1 MRTGASVICVFCVFC
16 VTSVKLLSF
25 SNNKSSPSLRMCSCD
40 LFICCILPL
49 KGSSFTIVGCRMR
62 FGVSRSSSWLQF
74 LDHICRFIALLNGP
88 LVLDHFIRDVCFVYT
103 NKSGTKQMNLIP
115 SVRANKTFVSPRT
128 GGIGATFDSCDR
140 RWVRGDVWWLH
151 RGTTDTMN
159 RYKCN
164 RHCRRIWSI
173 IVREMH
179 RDVFDAYAPT
189 IQLIINSLR
198 HTRRLLRLITTTA
211 FLHRSKQLIHCDLSC
226 H

>member
-25 SNNKSSPSLRMCSCD
+25 SNNQSSPSLRMCKCD

-74 LDHICRFIALLNGP
+74 LDHICRFIALLNGS
-88 LVLDHFIRDVCFVYT
+88 LVLNHFRCLLRVHQQKWD
-103 NKSGTKQMNLIP
+103 KSNEFP

-140 RWVRGDVWWLH
+140 RWVR
-151 RGTTDTMN
+151 
-159 RYKCN
+159 
-164 RHCRRIWSI
+164 
-173 IVREMH
+173 
-179 RDVFDAYAPT
+179 
-189 IQLIINSLR
+189 
-198 HTRRLLRLITTTA
+198 
-211 FLHRSKQLIHCDLSC
+211 
-226 H
+226 

>member
-25 SNNKSSPSLRMCSCD
+25 SNNQSSPSLRMCRCD

-62 FGVSRSSSWLQF
+62 FGVFRSSLWLQF
-74 LDHICRFIALLNGP
+74 
-88 LVLDHFIRDVCFVYT
+88 
-103 NKSGTKQMNLIP
+103 
-115 SVRANKTFVSPRT
+115 
-128 GGIGATFDSCDR
+128 
-140 RWVRGDVWWLH
+140 
-151 RGTTDTMN
+151 
-159 RYKCN
+159 
-164 RHCRRIWSI
+164 
-173 IVREMH
+173 IVREMREIH
-179 RDVFDAYAPT
+179 RDVFDGYALT